1 MNKKADLLHENVIFI
16 VLNVIFFVMMILFIS
31 MKGSAIY
38 IAEEETAKQIA
49 LIIDSAK
56 PGTQIEI
63 NLKDYFEKVENEG
76 MNRERSIFIDNE
88 KNIVVAKGSSDS
100 FYDYS
105 YFNDVNIK
113 FNIKG
118 DYLILEVVEW
128 IKKQMKDY

>member
-31 MKGSAIY
+31 MRGSTIY

-56 PGTQIEI
+56 SGTKIEI

-76 MNRERSIFIDNE
+76 MSRERSIFINNE
-88 KNIVVAKGSSDS
+88 KNIVVAKGSPDS

-118 DYLILEVVEW
+118 DYLILEVV
-128 IKKQMKDY
+128 